1 MTTIAL
7 DIEAIGPFV
16 FDNHK
21 DHSIENYPHRVRV
34 EDSTEIHRWCIAN
47 IKPKDWTVRMPH
59 FAFIVEYCFRNGA
72 DATAFKLRFLG
83 SLRPGLSK

>member
-1 MTTIAL
+1 MQQVAIDIECL
-7 DIEAIGPFV
+7 DIDWPRAEP
-16 FDNHK
+16 
-21 DHSIENYPHRVRV
+21 IELYPHRVRV

-59 FAFIVEYCFRNGA
+59 FAFIVEYCFRNGD

-83 SLRPGLSK
+83 SVRPGLSK